1 MDALDF
7 LRNDHERIRFL
18 FQSISPSDPGVP
30 LKIDQATFANRC
42 NELHA
47 HLEAHLRAEEEVIYP
62 FFGKFDECRTLITQ
76 CYDEHR
82 VLRHTLENLQKD
94 LKLGDAQI
102 KMIEKAR
109 SLFDHHIRSEEDELF
124 VTLRKLIAR
133 KVMEDLGRLIEG
145 SFKKHLENMRRE
157 FGKKAA

>member
-18 FQSISPSDPGVP
+18 FQSVSPSAPGVP
-30 LKIDQATFANRC
+30 LKIDAATFKSRC
-42 NELHA
+42 TELHA
-47 HLEAHLRAEEEVIYP
+47 HFEAHIKAEEEVIYP
-62 FFGKFDECRTLITQ
+62 FFGKFDECQTLITQ

-82 VLRHTLENLQKD
+82 QARTVMEQLQNNPIP
-94 LKLGDAQI
+94 GDAQI
-102 KMIEKAR
+102 RLIEKAR

-124 VTLRKLIAR
+124 VQVRKIVAR
-133 KVMEDLGRLIEG
+133 KEMEDLGRLVED